1 MYCFCIKLLCFLL
14 GSGIG
19 STWFLSGSETWPCPG
34 VSCFA
39 SIPAWFQPWFHLV
52 PTWFH
57 TAKSHRVL
65 CFRSSLPWFRPG
77 FHLVSC
83 RRSTNVL
90 VSSLVPRGSN
100 LVLKHGYV
108 PAMSVLRT
116 FMLVSSLGSTW
127 FRQGST
133 SRNLTEQHIFQTV
146 CWLRR
151 WFHLVPTCFRKAESH
166 RAKRF

>member
-39 SIPAWFQPWFHLV
+39 SIHAWFQPWFHLV

-65 CFRSSLPWFRPG
+65 CFQSSLPWFRPG
-77 FHLVSC
+77 FHLVSY

-90 VSSLVPRGSN
+90 VSSLVPRGSY

-108 PAMSVLRT
+108 LAMSVLRA
-116 FMLVSSLGSTW
+116 FKFFSDLVSLGSDMVPQNGISPSNIFSKQCVGSGFGSTW
-127 FRQGST
+127 FPHGSAK
-133 SRNLTEQHIFQTV
+133 RNLTE
-146 CWLRR
+146 
-151 WFHLVPTCFRKAESH
+151 
-166 RAKRF
+166 